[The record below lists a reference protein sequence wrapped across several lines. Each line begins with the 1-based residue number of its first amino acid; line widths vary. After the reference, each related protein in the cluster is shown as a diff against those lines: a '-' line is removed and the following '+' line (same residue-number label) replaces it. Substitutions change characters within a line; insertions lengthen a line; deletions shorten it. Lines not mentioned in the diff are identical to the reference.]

1 MAAKRS
7 ESEGSSDDGGRRGQ
21 QRRWLRLR
29 CDFVAASGVSC
40 SKGAAAIG
48 GRWAA
53 VCTAVAEEGSSGL
66 EREMAAV
73 VFNLLLAAI
82 KIVDSE
88 RLIAAGCDHGGWQRV
103 VAVGS
108 IVQRKMRAAVEGIRE
123 IGWLKGWW
131 TKGCDFWVRFVAVL
145 GAIWGCGVVEFRL
158 RIGIY
163 DVDAEDDSRLM
174 DLRLGGRQ
182 WMIATSK
189 AIVGIALKMKAV
201 EMAIGQQ
208 KCSSD
213 TR

>member
-21 QRRWLRLR
+21 QQRWLRLR
-29 CDFVAASGVSC
+29 YDFVAASGVSC

-73 VFNLLLAAI
+73 RKIAAG
-82 KIVDSE
+82 SFFAA
-88 RLIAAGCDHGGWQRV
+88 RIAAGCDHGGWQRV

-131 TKGCDFWVRFVAVL
+131 TKGCNFWVRFVAVL

-158 RIGIY
+158 RIG
-163 DVDAEDDSRLM
+163 VV
-174 DLRLGGRQ
+174 LG
-182 WMIATSK
+182 
-189 AIVGIALKMKAV
+189 L
-201 EMAIGQQ
+201 
-208 KCSSD
+208 
-213 TR
+213 